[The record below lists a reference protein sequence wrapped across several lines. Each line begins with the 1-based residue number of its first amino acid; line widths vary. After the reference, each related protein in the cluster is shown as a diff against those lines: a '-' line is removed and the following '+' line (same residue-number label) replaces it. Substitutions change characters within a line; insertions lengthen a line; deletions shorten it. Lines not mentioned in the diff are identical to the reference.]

1 MIVITGATGNTG
13 RPAAEGLLDK
23 GDKIRVIGR
32 DVKKLEP
39 LLARGAEPFVGDVQD
54 TDAMTRAFQDADAVY
69 LIIPQAMQRDD
80 FREYQ
85 ERVSDAYAKA
95 VATARVPYAVTLSS
109 IGAQHA
115 SGTGPIVGLHNMEH
129 KLNDIPGLNVL
140 HVRAGYFMEN
150 LLQNIGPI
158 KSMGFLPGGEPGD
171 TPTPMIATKD
181 IGHYSAERL
190 NARDFSGSST
200 QDLLGQRD
208 ISMKEVASVIGK
220 AIGKPSLHY
229 MHVPFLVL
237 EPALVK
243 MGMPKSS
250 AALIIE
256 MWKAGKEGLVAPTEP
271 RSPKNTTQTTIEQF
285 VEEVFVPVYNA
296 KSTAA

>member
-13 RPAAEGLLDK
+13 RPAAEALLAK
-23 GDKIRVIGR
+23 GDKVRVIGR
-32 DVKKLEP
+32 DAKKLEP
-39 LLARGAEPFVGDVQD
+39 LVARGAEPFVGDVQNA
-54 TDAMTRAFQDADAVY
+54 DAMTRAFQGADVVY
-69 LIIPQAMQRDD
+69 LVIPQAIERDD
-80 FREYQ
+80 LRDYQ
-85 ERVSDAYAKA
+85 EHISDAYAKA

-140 HVRAGYFMEN
+140 HLRPGNFMEN
-150 LLQNIGPI
+150 LLMSIPAI
-158 KSMGFLPGGEPGD
+158 KSMGFLPGGEAGD

-181 IGHYSAERL
+181 IGHYAAERL
-190 NARDFSGSST
+190 HARDFSGSSARE
-200 QDLLGQRD
+200 LLGPRD
-208 ISMKEVASVIGK
+208 VTMKEAAGLIGK

-229 MHVPFLVL
+229 MHVPFMLL

-250 AALIIE
+250 AALVIE
-256 MWKAGKEGLVAPTEP
+256 MWKAGNDGLVAPTERRTP
-271 RSPKNTTQTTIEQF
+271 ENTTPSTIEQF
-285 VEEVFVPVYNA
+285 VEEVFVPAFNA

>member
-13 RPAAEGLLDK
+13 KPAAESLLDK

-32 DVKKLEP
+32 DTKKLEP
-39 LLARGAEPFVGDVQD
+39 LVARGAEPFAGDVQD
-54 TDAMTRAFQDADAVY
+54 ADAMTRAFQGADAVY
-69 LIIPQAMQRDD
+69 LIIPQALQRDD

-85 ERVSDAYAKA
+85 ERISDAYAKA
-95 VATARVPYAVTLSS
+95 VAIARVPHVVTLSS
-109 IGAQHA
+109 IGAQHP
-115 SGTGPIVGLHNMEH
+115 SGTGPIVGLYNMER
-129 KLNDIPGLNVL
+129 KLNDVPGINVL
-140 HVRAGYFMEN
+140 HIRPGYFMEN

-171 TPTPMIATKD
+171 MPTPMIATKD
-181 IGHYSAERL
+181 IGHYAAERL
-190 NARDFSGSST
+190 HARDFSGTST

-208 ISMKEVASVIGK
+208 ISMKEATSVIGK
-220 AIGKPSLHY
+220 AIEKPNLHY

-256 MWKAGKEGLVAPTEP
+256 MWKAGKEGHVAATEP
-271 RSPKNTTQTTIEQF
+271 RTQKNTTPTTIEEF
-285 VEEVFVPVYNA
+285 VEEVFVPAYNA

>member
-13 RPAAEGLLDK
+13 RPAAEALLDK

-32 DVKKLEP
+32 DTKKLEP
-39 LLARGAEPFVGDVQD
+39 LVARGSEPFVADVQD
-54 TDAMTRAFQDADAVY
+54 ADAMTRAFQGADAVY
-69 LIIPQAMQRDD
+69 LIIPQALQRDD

-95 VATARVPYAVTLSS
+95 VATARVPCVVTLSS
-109 IGAQHA
+109 IGAEHA

-129 KLNDIPGLNVL
+129 KLNDIPSLNVL
-140 HVRAGYFMEN
+140 HIRAGYFMEN

-158 KSMGFLPGGEPGD
+158 KGMGFLPGGEPGD
-171 TPTPMIATKD
+171 MPAPMIATKD
-181 IGHYSAERL
+181 IGRYAAERL
-190 NARDFSGSST
+190 HARDFSGVST

-208 ISMKEVASVIGK
+208 VTMKEAAAVIGK
-220 AIGKPSLHY
+220 AIGTPNLHY

-243 MGMPKSS
+243 MGLPKSS

-271 RSPKNTTQTTIEQF
+271 RSLKNTTPTTIEQF
-285 VEEVFVPVYNA
+285 VDEVFVPAYNVR
-296 KSTAA
+296 STAA

>member
-13 RPAAEGLLDK
+13 RPAAESLLDK
-23 GDKIRVIGR
+23 GDKVRVIGR

-39 LLARGAEPFVGDVQD
+39 LIARGAEPFVAGVQD
-54 TDAMTRAFQDADAVY
+54 ADAMTRAFQDADAVY
-69 LIIPQAMQRDD
+69 LIIPQALHRDD
-80 FREYQ
+80 FRDYQ
-85 ERVSDAYAKA
+85 ERISDAYAKA

-115 SGTGPIVGLHNMEH
+115 SGTGPIVGLHNLEH

-140 HVRAGYFMEN
+140 HIRAGYFMEN
-150 LLQNIGPI
+150 LLQNVGPI
-158 KSMGFLPGGEPGD
+158 KSMGFMPGGESGD
-171 TPTPMIATKD
+171 TPVPMIATKD
-181 IGHYSAERL
+181 IGRYAAERL
-190 NARDFSGSST
+190 HARDFSGTSA

-208 ISMKEVASVIGK
+208 LSIKEVAGLIGK
-220 AIGKPSLHY
+220 AIGKPNLHY
-229 MHVPFLVL
+229 MHVPFMVL

-243 MGMPKSS
+243 MGLPKSS

-271 RSPKNTTQTTIEQF
+271 RSMKNTTPTTIEEF
-285 VEEVFVPVYNA
+285 VEEVFVPAYNA

>member
-13 RPAAEGLLDK
+13 RPAAEALLDK
-23 GDKIRVIGR
+23 GEKIRVIGR
-32 DVKKLEP
+32 DIKKLEP

-54 TDAMTRAFQDADAVY
+54 ADAMTRAFQGADAVY
-69 LIIPQAMQRDD
+69 LIIPQAVQRDD
-80 FREYQ
+80 LREYQ
-85 ERVSDAYAKA
+85 ERISDAYAKA
-95 VATARVPYAVTLSS
+95 VATARVPYVVTLSS

-171 TPTPMIATKD
+171 APTPMIATKD
-181 IGHYSAERL
+181 IGHYAAERL
-190 NARDFSGSST
+190 DARDFSGSST

-256 MWKAGKEGLVAPTEP
+256 MWKGGKDGLVAATET
-271 RSPKNTTQTTIEQF
+271 RNPKNTTPTTIEQF
-285 VEEVFVPVYNA
+285 VEEAFVPAYNA